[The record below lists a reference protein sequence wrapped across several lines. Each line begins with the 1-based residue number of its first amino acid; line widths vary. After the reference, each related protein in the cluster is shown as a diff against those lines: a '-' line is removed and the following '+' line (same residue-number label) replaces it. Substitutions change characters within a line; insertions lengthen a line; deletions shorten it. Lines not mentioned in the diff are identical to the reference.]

1 MNAPELAV
9 LVVEDDPMVRGWIRL
24 ALQGSEFR
32 VSGEASSAEEALDV
46 AARRRP
52 QLLLVDFRL
61 PDRAGTEL
69 VRELRQS
76 GSAMPALL
84 MTANA
89 ERGFNELAREAG
101 AQGTVMKSGRIE
113 ELVAAMRAVSAG
125 GRTFDGRHP
134 PRDPG
139 GAALSRREREV
150 LALVAA
156 GATNRDVADALG
168 IGDETVKTLLG
179 RIFGKLGVNRRAE
192 AVARAHK
199 LGLL

>member
-9 LVVEDDPMVRGWIRL
+9 LVVEDDSMVRGWIRL
-24 ALQGSEFR
+24 ALEGSEFR
-32 VSGEASSAEEALDV
+32 IGGEASSAAEALELV
-46 AARRRP
+46 ARRRP

-69 VRELRQS
+69 VRELRAS
-76 GSAMPALL
+76 GSTIPALL

-113 ELVAAMRAVSAG
+113 ELVEALRALSAG

-139 GAALSRREREV
+139 AAALSRREREV
-150 LALVAA
+150 LSLVAA

-168 IGDETVKTLLG
+168 IGDETVKTLLA